1 MSRLPDFLHVDDS
14 EDDRALFARA
24 YSASG
29 VRAALHSLADVTQLL
44 LYLNQLGPFIG
55 VSRPRLIILDLVMP
69 HCDGHAILD
78 LLKNNARFRTIPVV
92 VLTAKDGYDTIERC
106 RQQQAD
112 ECFIKPRTQLE
123 LVELIRSFDRWLV
136 GSSTSLPATPSST

>member
-24 YSASG
+24 FAASG
-29 VRAALHSLADVTQLL
+29 VRAALHSLSDVAQLL

-78 LLKNNARFRTIPVV
+78 LLKSNARFRTIPVV
-92 VLTAKDGYDTIERC
+92 VLTAQQGYDTIERC

-112 ECFIKPRTQLE
+112 EYCIKPATQLE
-123 LVELIRSFDRWLV
+123 LVELIRSFERWLV
-136 GSSTSLPATPSST
+136 GSSTSLPAIPSST

>member
-24 YSASG
+24 FSASG
-29 VRAALHSLADVTQLL
+29 LRATLHSLADVAQLL

-55 VSRPRLIILDLVMP
+55 VARPRLIILDLVMP
-69 HCDGHAILD
+69 HTDGHAVLD
-78 LLKNNARFRTIPVV
+78 LLKSNARFRTIPVV
-92 VLTAKDGYDTIERC
+92 VLTGNQGYDTIARC

-112 ECFIKPRTQLE
+112 EYFIKPPTQLE
-123 LVELIRSFDRWLV
+123 LVELIRTFERWLV
-136 GSSTSLPATPSST
+136 GSSTTLPTTPSST